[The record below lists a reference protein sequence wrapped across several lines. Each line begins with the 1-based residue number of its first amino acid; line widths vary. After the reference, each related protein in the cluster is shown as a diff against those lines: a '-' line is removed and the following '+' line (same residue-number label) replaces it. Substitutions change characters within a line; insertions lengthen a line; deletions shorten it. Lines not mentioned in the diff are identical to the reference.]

1 MYWSLA
7 SLASKS
13 STEHPEGSGFPNSS
27 HSRWMKTGNS
37 ELIIINV
44 GFFLNHKEA
53 VT

>member
-1 MYWSLA
+1 M
-7 SLASKS
+7 S
-13 STEHPEGSGFPNSS
+13 SIEYPERERFLVPLVTG
-27 HSRWMKTGNS
+27 MKTGNS